1 MIPCRAVENQLRV
14 LFLTKYPRQGPSSR
28 YRVYQF
34 IPYLEREGFT
44 CTVQSLHVPGYLES
58 LFDGRRQS
66 VFYHF
71 GRMLKR
77 VAAAAS
83 ATRHDVV
90 CIQKELLPYVPPILE
105 YFIYQSGA
113 PVIYD
118 LDDAIFLRYTE
129 SRNPLVRLLLGRKI
143 PGVLKRSTVVLAGN
157 DFLRAYAARYSDG
170 AVLFP
175 TVIDTA
181 RYHPAPRY
189 STGGRTQM
197 REGLPTVGWIGSP
210 QTVRYVEEK
219 GEILRRLAGKVH
231 FTLRIIGAPRFG
243 ISGVRVEAIPWREE
257 HEAQELQRCDIGIM
271 PLPDTMWSRGKC
283 GLKLLQYMA
292 AGLPV
297 VTSPYGGA
305 ADIITHG
312 VHGFIART
320 DDEWV
325 DHILALLGDP
335 ALCIRLGRAGRRR
348 VEIEFSLERWA
359 PRLAGI
365 IRRAAEGGKTNGRVT
380 P

>member
-1 MIPCRAVENQLRV
+1 MRV

-44 CTVQSLHVPGYLES
+44 CTVQSLHAPGYLES
-58 LFDGRRQS
+58 LFDGCRRS

-71 GRMLKR
+71 GRLLKR
-77 VAAAAS
+77 VAAAGAAS
-83 ATRHDVV
+83 RHQVV

-105 YFIYQSGA
+105 HFIHRSGV

-129 SRNPLVRLLLGRKI
+129 SRNPLVRLTLGRKV

-157 DFLRAYAARYSDG
+157 EFLRAYAARYSDC

-175 TVIDTA
+175 TVVDTA
-181 RYHPAPRY
+181 RYHPSPRHSVEGGAP
-189 STGGRTQM
+189 M
-197 REGLPTVGWIGSP
+197 REQRPVIGWIGSP
-210 QTVRYVEEK
+210 GTVRYVEGM
-219 GEILRRLAGKVH
+219 GEILRRMAQKAR
-231 FTLRIIGAPRFG
+231 FTMRVIGVPRFA
-243 ISGVRVEAIPWREE
+243 IPGVEVEAVPWSEE
-257 HEAQELQRCDIGIM
+257 REAQELQQCDVGIM

-305 ADIITHG
+305 ADIVTHG

-320 DDEWV
+320 DDEWIE
-325 DHILALLGDP
+325 HLLALIIDP
-335 ALCIRLGRAGRRR
+335 ALCVRLGLAGRRR
-348 VEIEFSLERWA
+348 VEIDFSLERWA

-365 IRRAAEGGKTNGRVT
+365 IRRAAAGGIITEGETL
-380 P
+380 

>member
-58 LFDGRRQS
+58 LFDERWQS

-71 GRMLKR
+71 GRLLKR
-77 VAAAAS
+77 VAAAVAAS
-83 ATRHDVV
+83 RYQVV
-90 CIQKELLPYVPPILE
+90 FIQKELLPYVPPILE
-105 YFIYQSGA
+105 YFIYHSGV

-129 SRNPLVRLLLGRKI
+129 SRNPIVRLLLGRKI

-157 DFLRAYAARYSDG
+157 AFLKRYASRYSFG

-181 RYHPAPRY
+181 RYNPSPRY
-189 STGGRTQM
+189 STGGMAPMQ
-197 REGLPTVGWIGSP
+197 ENFPVIGWIGSP
-210 QTVRYVEEK
+210 GTVRYVAER
-219 GEILRRLAGKVH
+219 GEILRRLAGKVR
-231 FTLRIIGAPRFG
+231 FTLRVIGAPRFG
-243 ISGVRVEAIPWREE
+243 IPGVHVEAVPWSEE
-257 HEAQELQRCDIGIM
+257 HEAGELQKCDIGIM

-305 ADIITHG
+305 SDIVTHG

-325 DHILALLGDP
+325 EHILALLGDP

-348 VEIEFSLERWA
+348 VEDDFSLERWA

-365 IRRAAEGGKTNGRVT
+365 MRRAAAGGTTNGRVT

>member
-66 VFYHF
+66 VFYHL

-83 ATRHDVV
+83 AIRHDVV

-105 YFIYQSGA
+105 YLIYHSGA

-129 SRNPLVRLLLGRKI
+129 SRNPIVRLLLGSKI
-143 PGVLKRSTVVLAGN
+143 PGVLKRCTVVLAGN
-157 DFLRAYAARYSDG
+157 EFLKAYAARYSDG

-181 RYHPAPRY
+181 RYHPSPRY
-189 STGGRTQM
+189 SAGGGMPM
-197 REGLPTVGWIGSP
+197 REDHPTVGWIGSP
-210 QTVRYVEEK
+210 GTVRYVTEK
-219 GEILRRLAGKVH
+219 GEILRQLAGKVS
-231 FTLRIIGAPRFG
+231 FTLRVIGAPRFG
-243 ISGVRVEAIPWREE
+243 ISGVHVEAVPWREE

-271 PLPDTMWSRGKC
+271 PLPDSMWARGKC

-305 ADIITHG
+305 ADIVTHG

-325 DHILALLGDP
+325 EHILALLGDP
-335 ALCIRLGRAGRRR
+335 ELCIRLGRAGRRR
-348 VEIEFSLERWA
+348 VEDDFSLERWA

-365 IRRAAEGGKTNGRVT
+365 IRRAAAGGTTDGRVT